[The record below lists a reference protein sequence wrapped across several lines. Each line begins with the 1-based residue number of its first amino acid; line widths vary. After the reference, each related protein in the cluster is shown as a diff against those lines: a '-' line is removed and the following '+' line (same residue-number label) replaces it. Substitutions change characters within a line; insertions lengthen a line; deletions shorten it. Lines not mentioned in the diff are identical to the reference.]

1 MAQEQRGTGIEE
13 KIVINGG
20 NIYSNYVKKQFD
32 EPMSHALHELYFQA
46 YQNILG
52 HIGLHNN
59 IELGLHIKVFPTIS
73 PYDNPENVDLHCRIE
88 TIPIIEQEYRYLK
101 VEPELEPYVPRSRKC
116 TLKERLKILF
126 KGEL

>member
-13 KIVINGG
+13 KIIINGG

-32 EPMSHALHELYFQA
+32 EPMSRALHELYFNA
-46 YQNILG
+46 YQNLLG
-52 HIGLHNN
+52 QLGLHDHL
-59 IELGLHIKVFPTIS
+59 ELGLHISVFPTIS
-73 PYDNPENVDLHCRIE
+73 PYDNPENVDLHCRME
-88 TIPIIEQEYRYLK
+88 TIPIVEQEYRYLK
-101 VEPELEPYVPRSRKC
+101 TKEIEPYVPYNRKC

>member
-32 EPMSHALHELYFQA
+32 EPMSRVLHELYFQA
-46 YQNILG
+46 YQNLLG

-73 PYDNPENVDLHCRIE
+73 PYDNPENVDLHCRME
-88 TIPIIEQEYRYLK
+88 TIPIVEQEYRYLHPQE
-101 VEPELEPYVPRSRKC
+101 VEPYVPYNRKC

-126 KGEL
+126 RR